1 VLAHAL
7 VRARTFAST
16 RGSTPARIVN
26 CEKCKQAPASVHV
39 TELRPLPEAGA
50 PGAAANGT
58 PSSGEAGKSTSPSSG
73 EASKIIAPSSGE
85 ASNITTPSSSEAS
98 NVTAP
103 SSGETASTKQPSASE
118 AASPVQ
124 PRSADPLRDA
134 QQGASGEP
142 SASEGKKG
150 SSQAPKSA
158 GASDAPSAG
167 SARPAP
173 KQPPAKP
180 PAKAAKAAASK
191 SGAGEEAANGSPY
204 ALTHVHLCAGCA
216 DKLDLWHSL
225 PVVNNKGVHSIWKLL
240 QSAKAGHSA
249 PELSCPACGMTL
261 AEFRAKGRLG
271 CPNDYEVFRAHL
283 NPLLKRMHNATEH
296 VGRLPG
302 VEAGDLERQRRI
314 HALRAQLDAAVRD
327 EAYEHAARLRDELQQ
342 LDPRREG

>member
-1 VLAHAL
+1 M
-7 VRARTFAST
+7 RARTFAST
-16 RGSTPARIVN
+16 RSSAPARTVN
-26 CEKCKQAPASVHV
+26 CEKCKQAPATVHV
-39 TELRPLPEAGA
+39 TELRPSPESGA
-50 PGAAANGT
+50 PGAATNTT
-58 PSSGEAGKSTSPSSG
+58 PSTSEASKSTAPSSAEAGKSTPSTS
-73 EASKIIAPSSGE
+73 EASKTS
-85 ASNITTPSSSEAS
+85 TPSSSEAPS
-98 NVTAP
+98 TTQP
-103 SSGETASTKQPSASE
+103 SSAEATRDVQQSASE
-118 AASPVQ
+118 T
-124 PRSADPLRDA
+124 PRSN
-134 QQGASGEP
+134 EI
-142 SASEGKKG
+142 KKG
-150 SSQAPKSA
+150 SAHGAAQAPKSA
-158 GASDAPSAG
+158 SASDAPSAG
-167 SARPAP
+167 SGRPAP

-191 SGAGEEAANGSPY
+191 AGAGEEAANGSPY

-302 VEAGDLERQRRI
+302 VEADDLERQRRI